1 MAGLAAERQQPYRRF
16 AAELGLIFQIV
27 DDVLDADS
35 AGTEPSYVRLVGV
48 DRARELAAEADVRA
62 RAHLAEA
69 GGDTGELEQLADV
82 ILYRT
87 A

>member
-1 MAGLAAERQQPYRRF
+1 MH
-16 AAELGLIFQIV
+16 
-27 DDVLDADS
+27 DA

-48 DRARELAAEADVRA
+48 GRARELAAEADVRA
-62 RAHLAEA
+62 RGHLAEA
-69 GGDTGELEQLADV
+69 GGDTDELEQLADV